1 MNTFTITLTDVQLK
15 ALAFDVLDPQDWI
28 ENAVYERC
36 RVAMEEIFKQ
46 EVARMLAD
54 PETASIPADRETVVL
69 AADVKTAAEVHA
81 ERMIPT
87 VETPPV
93 PPVTINTI

>member
-1 MNTFTITLTDVQLK
+1 MNTFTVTITDAEYK

-28 ENAVYERC
+28 ENAVHERC

-54 PETASIPADRETVVL
+54 PETTSIPADREAVVL
-69 AADVKTAAEVHA
+69 AADIKTAAQIQA
-81 ERMIPT
+81 EQMIPMI
-87 VETPPV
+87 ESAPTPP
-93 PPVTINTI
+93 I